1 MSGLESR
8 KENLQQHLLLIRRC
22 LGWSAKELGDR
33 IGVQRQT
40 INYLEANKNERYK
53 LSTTQYLAIRKVLD
67 DELASSSN
75 DMDMLQTVL
84 EVLVDNPEKYQ
95 EDEREKVLSKA
106 NRLAPAVL
114 AKSST
119 REEVSAD
126 FKESRKSGLLGLGV
140 MALKFALPVAAMV
153 MTSLSGSKSPKED

>member
-1 MSGLESR
+1 MADLAKR
-8 KENLQQHLLLIRRC
+8 KENLQENLLLIRRC

-40 INYLEANKNERYK
+40 INYLEAKKNERYQ
-53 LSTTQYLAIRKVLD
+53 LSTTQYLAIRKVID
-67 DELASSSN
+67 DEIVSSPDELA
-75 DMDMLQTVL
+75 MLGTVL
-84 EVLVDNPEKYQ
+84 EVLVDNPEKY
-95 EDEREKVLSKA
+95 EAEEREKVKSKA

-126 FKESRKSGLLGLGV
+126 FEESRKSGLLGMGV
-140 MALKFALPVAAMV
+140 MALKLVVPAVAM
-153 MTSLSGSKSPKED
+153 MTTILAGSKGPKED